1 MRRWLRL
8 PLLPVSRKLGEPTGA
23 APRNH
28 AITLIGW
35 VYIAFGIPAALG
47 GMIGLL
53 MTLVIA
59 VQYFFAPIAATQL
72 VVGTAMIAGG
82 TAFLRLRAWART
94 LLETLAWLG
103 LLYNIAFAVLWV
115 GFLMPKF
122 HVPSRDALKLPA
134 MTALGLMINIAFC
147 TALVFIISTLR
158 GPAVR
163 SAIAAANA

>member
-1 MRRWLRL
+1 
-8 PLLPVSRKLGEPTGA
+8 VSRKLGEPTGA

-35 VYIAFGIPAALG
+35 VYIAFGILAALG
-47 GMIGLL
+47 GVIVLL
-53 MTLVIA
+53 MTLLMA
-59 VQYFFAPIAATQL
+59 VPYFFALIAATQL
-72 VVGTAMIAGG
+72 IVGAAMIAGG
-82 TAFLRLRAWART
+82 TAFLGLRAWART

-122 HVPSRDALKLPA
+122 HVPSRDALMLPA
-134 MTALGLMINIAFC
+134 MTVLGLTINIGFC
-147 TALVFIISTLR
+147 AALVFIISILR

-163 SAIAAANA
+163 SAITAASA